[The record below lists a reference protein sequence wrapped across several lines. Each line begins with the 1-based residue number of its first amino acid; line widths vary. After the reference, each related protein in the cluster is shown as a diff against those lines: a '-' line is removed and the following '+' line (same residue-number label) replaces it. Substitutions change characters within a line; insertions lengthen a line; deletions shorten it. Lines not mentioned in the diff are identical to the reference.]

1 MVRSLA
7 KPLDLLT
14 PGLLLALISVVV
26 LFQWP
31 RSDLSQ
37 RSSEVLTAP
46 PVLPRPEV
54 AQYLTFGLSSLW
66 ADWYWLQF
74 AQYFGDAPART
85 LTNYA
90 YCDDYLELITRL
102 DPRFVSA
109 YTAAGFAVAQSQEDP
124 DRALALMKRGIDYN
138 QGVSLP
144 LKWDL
149 YRAYAG
155 VNFLYKKDYK
165 TAAQY
170 FEKAVQEPGAP
181 LVLRAFA
188 AAFYRASNDWERA
201 IPLWIDVY
209 TNSTNEQVKGRARRQ
224 LERIG
229 VWLDLW
235 GPRPGDLKPNPELLK
250 FLNLP
255 QCPGKIYRP
264 QPFPGFRATYI
275 PLDQIKAVCPNTPP
289 NR

>member
-1 MVRSLA
+1 
-7 KPLDLLT
+7 
-14 PGLLLALISVVV
+14 
-26 LFQWP
+26 
-31 RSDLSQ
+31 
-37 RSSEVLTAP
+37 
-46 PVLPRPEV
+46 
-54 AQYLTFGLSSLW
+54 
-66 ADWYWLQF
+66 
-74 AQYFGDAPART
+74 
-85 LTNYA
+85 
-90 YCDDYLELITRL
+90 
-102 DPRFVSA
+102 
-109 YTAAGFAVAQSQEDP
+109 
-124 DRALALMKRGIDYN
+124 
-138 QGVSLP
+138 
-144 LKWDL
+144 
-149 YRAYAG
+149 
-155 VNFLYKKDYK
+155 
-165 TAAQY
+165 
-170 FEKAVQEPGAP
+170 

-188 AAFYRASNDWERA
+188 AAFYRASNDWERP